1 MAHLSKTKGILSR
14 YCHSHLLIVSDAQTS
29 TDRLLE
35 AIHNGTFCG
44 IRPMR
49 LALSSSDSHVGA
61 LGDVTPLAS
70 RSVFAAQPVALGV
83 LFAARIFANAALS
96 SVLDA
101 NSYLDDTCVCEDET
115 EENNMR

>member
-1 MAHLSKTKGILSR
+1 
-14 YCHSHLLIVSDAQTS
+14 
-29 TDRLLE
+29 
-35 AIHNGTFCG
+35 
-44 IRPMR
+44 MR

-96 SVLDA
+96 PVLDA
-101 NSYLDDTCVCEDET
+101 NSSLDDTVRASFYFAPLALRPMSATGACFIYFTSCRT
-115 EENNMR
+115 TGNRAPFKLLLRLCGCGGGGG

>member
-1 MAHLSKTKGILSR
+1 
-14 YCHSHLLIVSDAQTS
+14 
-29 TDRLLE
+29 
-35 AIHNGTFCG
+35 
-44 IRPMR
+44 MR

-101 NSYLDDTCVCEDET
+101 NSSLDDTCVCEDET